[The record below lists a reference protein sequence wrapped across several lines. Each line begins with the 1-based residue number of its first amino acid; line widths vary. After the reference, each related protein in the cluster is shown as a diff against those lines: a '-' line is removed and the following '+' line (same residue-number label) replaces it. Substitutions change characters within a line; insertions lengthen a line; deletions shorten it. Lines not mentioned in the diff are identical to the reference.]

1 MRTLTLILSHIP
13 TFVWAIF
20 AALIVMG
27 VVQSRDQFAS
37 AKRLMVLPLVWVAFG
52 IWGIYSAFGL
62 QAAPLLAWGLGLSL
76 SATLVLRSGW
86 PGGARFDAARQL
98 FFVPGSWLPLGLMMA
113 IFVGK
118 FALGM
123 SLAMQPAVAHNIAAA
138 VGFSAA
144 FGLLSGTFLGRSRAI
159 LGRGPSAAATA
170 AA

>member
-1 MRTLTLILSHIP
+1 MQTITIIFSRIP
-13 TFVWAIF
+13 TFVWAVF

-37 AKRLMVLPLVWVAFG
+37 AKRLMILPLVWMAFG
-52 IWGIYSAFGL
+52 VWGIYNAFGL
-62 QAAPLLAWGLGLSL
+62 QAAPLVAWALGMAT

-98 FFVPGSWLPLGLMMA
+98 FFVPGSWLPMGLMMGL
-113 IFVGK
+113 FVGK

-123 SLAMQPAVAHNIAAA
+123 SLAMQPAVAHNTAAA
-138 VGFSAA
+138 IGFSAA
-144 FGLLSGTFLGRSRAI
+144 FGLLSGSFLGRSRAI
-159 LGRGPSAAATA
+159 LGRAPEAAAKA